1 MTPTRY
7 GMGGAN
13 AGHNPG
19 LPSSSD
25 SAMPST
31 YAPVPAPAV
40 LADQAHPQD
49 PQNLEILEVPEVS
62 ANTATPPPLEVTA
75 QAALASE
82 AGSVIESVG
91 ESVAEGATESAS
103 AAAVSPVVVDATA
116 ATDAPADHEASDLD
130 PAAQA
135 LEPVAAAPAPAKA
148 DVNPAACAQQ
158 LKQLFPA
165 LFAGTPKPL
174 KLRIQVDIQERSPGL
189 FTKPMLTAFFRRYTG
204 STAYLIAVSRAKQR
218 FDLDGQPSGELTE
231 EHREVAL
238 AELARRRANTES
250 RVALEEQQRRN
261 RATLLHD
268 FGQTTLTPANFCAL
282 KGIAEGELDGYLAT
296 ARREAEERAQQP
308 AFEPRRPAGRQQ
320 PNQRRR

>member
-49 PQNLEILEVPEVS
+49 PQSLEILELPEVS
-62 ANTATPPPLEVTA
+62 ANTATPPPVEVAA
-75 QAALASE
+75 QVALASE
-82 AGSVIESVG
+82 AGSVTESVTK
-91 ESVAEGATESAS
+91 ETTESAS
-103 AAAVSPVVVDATA
+103 AAAVSPAVVDAIA
-116 ATDAPADHEASDLD
+116 ATDAPADPEASDLD

-135 LEPVAAAPAPAKA
+135 LESAAPAPAKA

-218 FDLDGQPSGELTE
+218 FDLDGQPSGELSE

>member
-1 MTPTRY
+1 M
-7 GMGGAN
+7 
-13 AGHNPG
+13 
-19 LPSSSD
+19 SS
-25 SAMPST
+25 T
-31 YAPVPAPAV
+31 FAPVPAPAV
-40 LADQAHPQD
+40 LADQANPQN
-49 PQNLEILEVPEVS
+49 PQNLESPEVLEVS
-62 ANTATPPPLEVTA
+62 ATTATPPPSEPAVPALLEPEADSSADSNVGLA
-75 QAALASE
+75 VAA
-82 AGSVIESVG
+82 
-91 ESVAEGATESAS
+91 ESAPELS
-103 AAAVSPVVVDATA
+103 SLDQEAAAAVV
-116 ATDAPADHEASDLD
+116 APAGID

-135 LEPVAAAPAPAKA
+135 PDPAAATPASTKSE
-148 DVNPAACAQQ
+148 VNPAACAQQ

-218 FDLDGQPSGELTE
+218 FDLDGQPSGELSE

>member
-1 MTPTRY
+1 M
-7 GMGGAN
+7 
-13 AGHNPG
+13 
-19 LPSSSD
+19 SS
-25 SAMPST
+25 T
-31 YAPVPAPAV
+31 FAPVPAPAV
-40 LADQAHPQD
+40 LADQAHPQN
-49 PQNLEILEVPEVS
+49 PQNLDRPEVPEVTVPTIPQPIEPAEPAEPGS
-62 ANTATPPPLEVTA
+62 ALSSESLPALSPPDL
-75 QAALASE
+75 
-82 AGSVIESVG
+82 
-91 ESVAEGATESAS
+91 
-103 AAAVSPVVVDATA
+103 
-116 ATDAPADHEASDLD
+116 DAPALSEASHDLE
-130 PAAQA
+130 PTTQA
-135 LEPVAAAPAPAKA
+135 VDPVAAPASPPPPAKA
-148 DVNPAACAQQ
+148 ELNPAACAQQ

-165 LFAGTPKPL
+165 LFAGAPKPL

-218 FDLDGQPSGELTE
+218 FDLDGQPSGELSE

>member
-1 MTPTRY
+1 
-7 GMGGAN
+7 MGGAN

-49 PQNLEILEVPEVS
+49 PQNLEILELPEVS
-62 ANTATPPPLEVTA
+62 VTTATPPPVDVAA

-82 AGSVIESVG
+82 AASVTESVT
-91 ESVAEGATESAS
+91 EAATESAS
-103 AAAVSPVVVDATA
+103 ASAASPAVLDATA

-135 LEPVAAAPAPAKA
+135 LEPVAAAPASTPAPVKA

-218 FDLDGQPSGELTE
+218 FDLDGQPSGELSE

-282 KGIAEGELDGYLAT
+282 KGIAEGELDGYLST